1 MSIEIAIENLDHFV
15 FLSRQFD
22 KKYQTCTYYI
32 KLTLEDVWQNFLLP
46 SKKDIRWWAKT
57 SKEYNHQIL
66 SRKINEI
73 FDEETI
79 KFSLKHNLPE
89 DKIGKIYSMFLMKK
103 DIIEGKGLIDPI
115 CVSVFNNGNNP
126 IHPGGT
132 RLNFANIYKE
142 PMHVIVTEYKRKLNL
157 PYLPLEEFSFDFE
170 NSNFFFMVG
179 NSIKDKDKWISYRK
193 AAENN
198 NVTFKQIQN
207 IHKDYQKF
215 LHPNTNENNIK
226 FELYKENL
234 FVNDTLLAIK
244 NKNNMWEITLDV

>member
-1 MSIEIAIENLDHFV
+1 MSKEIAIENLDHFV
-15 FLSRQFD
+15 FLSREFD
-22 KKYQTCTYYI
+22 KTYQTTTHYI
-32 KLTLEDVWQNFLLP
+32 KLTLEEIWQHFLL
-46 SKKDIRWWAKT
+46 SSNRDIRWYAET
-57 SKEYNHQIL
+57 SKQYNHEIL
-66 SRKINEI
+66 NRKINEI

-79 KFSLKHNLPE
+79 KFSSKNNLTE

-103 DIIEGKGLIDPI
+103 DIIEGKGLKDPI

-132 RLNFANIYKE
+132 RLNFANTYKE
-142 PMHVIVTEYKRKLNL
+142 PMHVIVTEYKRKLSL
-157 PYLPLEEFSFDFE
+157 PYLPLEEFSFNFE

-179 NSIKDKDKWISYRK
+179 NSIKDTDKWISYRK
-193 AAENN
+193 AAENDN
-198 NVTFKQIQN
+198 ITYKQIQN
-207 IHKDYQKF
+207 IHEDYKKF
-215 LHPNTNENNIK
+215 LHPNDYEIDIK